1 MRRFAPALVL
11 LALVAPAC
19 RPKPAAP
26 PPAAAPEAVENAAL
40 ELAFRPL
47 PAGFKV
53 ADNAG
58 ERLSFD
64 AFADGVPG
72 TVTVTVGAPTPSGY
86 NLVAE
91 AKGWGEQAS
100 AAAGGRFFGGNEL
113 VTPFG
118 VAYTARALVEGG
130 ATEERRLFLLHPG
143 GGDRLVTFVL
153 RYPPGPPE
161 AARDR
166 LQQLM
171 DLLASLEPRPSAP
184 PPPAP

>member
-11 LALVAPAC
+11 LALALPAC
-19 RPKPAAP
+19 RQKPAAP
-26 PPAAAPEAVENAAL
+26 PPETAPEAVENAAL
-40 ELAFRPL
+40 GLAFRPL
-47 PAGFKV
+47 PAAFKV

-58 ERLSFD
+58 ERLTFD
-64 AFADGVPG
+64 AVADGVPG
-72 TVTVTVGAPTPSGY
+72 NVTVTVGAPTPGGH

-91 AKGWGEQAS
+91 AKGWGEGAS
-100 AAAGGRFFGGNEL
+100 AARGGKFFGGNEL
-113 VTPFG
+113 VTPWG
-118 VAYTARALVEGG
+118 GAYTARALVDGG
-130 ATEERRLFLLHPG
+130 ATEERRVFLLHPG

-171 DLLASLEPRPSAP
+171 DLLSSLEPLPAAAP
-184 PPPAP
+184 PPAS

>member
-11 LALVAPAC
+11 LALVPSAC

-26 PPAAAPEAVENAAL
+26 PPAAAPETVENAAL
-40 ELAFRPL
+40 GLAFRPL
-47 PAGFKV
+47 PAGFRV

-58 ERLSFD
+58 ERLAFD
-64 AFADGVPG
+64 AVADGVPG
-72 TVTVTVGAPTPSGY
+72 NVTIVVGPPAPGGV

-91 AKGWGEQAS
+91 AKGWGELAS
-100 AAAGGRFFGGNEL
+100 AQSGGRFFGGNEL

-130 ATEERRLFLLHPG
+130 AVEERRLFLLHPG

-171 DLLASLEPRPSAP
+171 DLLASLEPLPSA
-184 PPPAP
+184 APSSAP